1 MIGVIIFIGFW
12 VVVGLTLLL
21 LALTGGPRGA
31 RERVFQSQS
40 RRGRRTTAAVIVIVC
55 LAFGVALPAIVIAN
69 DESQSKAGRADI
81 KLTAAEKRGRELF
94 GHTCNQCHT
103 LAASKTVGRVGPNLD
118 DLRPPKSLV
127 LNAVE
132 QGRARGVGRMPAAL
146 LQGQDAQDV
155 AAYVASVAAVPQ
167 PSGASTQ

>member
-12 VVVGLTLLL
+12 VVVGLTLFL
-21 LALTGGPRGA
+21 LAMTGGPRGA

-69 DESQSKAGRADI
+69 DESQNKAGRADV

-127 LNAVE
+127 LNAIE
-132 QGRARGVGRMPAAL
+132 QGRARGIGRMPAAL
-146 LQGQDAQDV
+146 LQGRDAQDV
-155 AAYVASVAAVPQ
+155 AAYVSKVAGRQ
-167 PSGASTQ
+167 

>member
-1 MIGVIIFIGFW
+1 MIGVILFIGFW
-12 VVVGLTLLL
+12 IVVGLTIFII
-21 LALTGGPRGA
+21 ALRGGPRGA
-31 RERVFQSQS
+31 RTRMFQSQS
-40 RRGRRTTAAVIVIVC
+40 RRGRRTTAVLILIVC
-55 LAFGVALPAIVIAN
+55 LAFGVALPVVVVAN
-69 DESQSKAGRADI
+69 DEHQDKAGRADV

-118 DLRPPKSLV
+118 DLRPPKALV
-127 LNAVE
+127 LNAIE

-155 AAYVASVAAVPQ
+155 AAYVSKVAGRQ
-167 PSGASTQ
+167 

>member
-1 MIGVIIFIGFW
+1 VLGVVLIIAFW
-12 VVVGLTLLL
+12 VVVGLTIFVV
-21 LALTGGPRGA
+21 ALSGGPRGA

-40 RRGRRTTAAVIVIVC
+40 RRGRRATVTVIVFLC
-55 LAFGVALPAIVIAN
+55 LAFGVALPTLVIAN
-69 DESQSKAGRADI
+69 DEHQDKAGRADV

-118 DLRPPKSLV
+118 NLRPPKALI
-127 LNAVE
+127 LNAIA
-132 QGRARGVGRMPAAL
+132 QGRARGVGRMPAQL

-155 AAYVASVAAVPQ
+155 AAYVSKVEGRQ
-167 PSGASTQ
+167 

>member
-1 MIGVIIFIGFW
+1 MLGVVLIIAFW
-12 VVVGLTLLL
+12 VVVGLTIFVV
-21 LALTGGPRGA
+21 ALSGGPRGA

-40 RRGRRTTAAVIVIVC
+40 RRGRRATVTVIVFLC
-55 LAFGVALPAIVIAN
+55 LAFGVALPTLVIAN
-69 DESQSKAGRADI
+69 DEHQDKAGRADV

-118 DLRPPKSLV
+118 NLRPPKALI
-127 LNAVE
+127 LNAIA
-132 QGRARGVGRMPAAL
+132 QGRARGVGRMPAQL

-155 AAYVASVAAVPQ
+155 AAYVSKVEGRQ
-167 PSGASTQ
+167 

>member
-1 MIGVIIFIGFW
+1 MIGVILFIGFW
-12 VVVGLTLLL
+12 VLVGLTLFLI
-21 LALTGGPRGA
+21 AISGGPGGA
-31 RERVFQSQS
+31 RERLFQSQS
-40 RRGRRTTAAVIVIVC
+40 RLGRRTTAVVIVIVC
-55 LAFGVALPAIVIAN
+55 LAFGVALPALVIAN
-69 DESQSKAGRADI
+69 DQHQDKAGRADV

-127 LNAVE
+127 LNAIE

-155 AAYVASVAAVPQ
+155 AAYVSKVAGRQ
-167 PSGASTQ
+167 

>member
-1 MIGVIIFIGFW
+1 MIGVILFIGFW
-12 VVVGLTLLL
+12 VLVGLTLFLI
-21 LALTGGPRGA
+21 AISGGPGGA
-31 RERVFQSQS
+31 RERLFQSQS
-40 RRGRRTTAAVIVIVC
+40 RLGRRTTAVVIVIVC
-55 LAFGVALPAIVIAN
+55 LAFGVALPALVIAN
-69 DESQSKAGRADI
+69 DEHQDKAGRA
-81 KLTAAEKRGRELF
+81 EKHGRELF

-127 LNAVE
+127 LNAIE

-155 AAYVASVAAVPQ
+155 AAYVAKVAGRQ
-167 PSGASTQ
+167 